1 MSTTKSF
8 EDNIVSINMNIKSN
22 KPEAYMYEQQ
32 KRQERKNDK
41 NLRNMRKNRKN
52 IWVAHSER
60 VE

>member
-1 MSTTKSF
+1 MNTKL
-8 EDNIVSINMNIKSN
+8 EDNTVNISMNTFKTN

-52 IWVAHSER
+52 IWASKED
-60 VE
+60 